1 MEVTAS
7 EMDRPVE
14 SESFNV
20 SESERVNQA
29 DCEVFGLGVRNGPS
43 VRIRELFKVS
53 ESEGEVLQE
62 LGLELHWPT
71 RNVVESE
78 TERQAELERVG

>member
-62 LGLELHWPT
+62 LDWSYTGRLEMSLKAK
-71 RNVVESE
+71 RNDRPNWNV
-78 TERQAELERVG
+78 LG